1 MPNGGFRRFPG
12 AEKKYSRKEKQ
23 RYPKQKND
31 ESPHGA
37 GGTDTNRMAIN
48 KQENPADSQKKNAAK
63 TATKK
68 KTTQKRPGAKSAGA
82 KQTKEKA
89 AKEKAAKE
97 VLPAG
102 KAAGTA
108 AGAGSAGA
116 KAGKKSAAKQPKAA
130 KKKSEKA
137 TRKENIKEAVKET
150 AQAVK
155 ESKKTAPKAA
165 KADRQTARKNENRKK
180 IDALTRYGALSP
192 KDFAVADGVKITFL
206 GGINEIGKNLTVFEY
221 RGEMVILDCGMTF
234 PDADMPG
241 IDYVLPDMS
250 FIERNADKIK
260 AVFITH
266 GHEDHIGGL
275 PYLLKIANI
284 PIYAS
289 CLTMGLIEG
298 KLREH
303 RLFRTAKLHVI
314 KPGDVISTGEFTFEA
329 IHVNHS
335 IPDSMAYAIHC
346 GAGVIVHTGDFKIDN
361 TPIDG
366 GVIDL
371 AKFAKLGHEGVLCL
385 MQDSTNA
392 ERAGYTP
399 SEKKVGETLDQLFV
413 RAGKKRIIV
422 ASFASNIHRI
432 QQIADASKK
441 MGRKVFLSGRSLENV
456 TSVSRQLGFL
466 NIPDDLLLPIDR
478 LKSYR
483 DEDVVLVTTGSQ
495 GEPMSALARMAMGD
509 HKKVSVGNNDYVI
522 ISATPIPGNEKTV
535 AHTINELMKLGAEV
549 IYEKSLG
556 IHVSGHAAQEELKL
570 IMNLVKP
577 RFFIPVHGEQKHM
590 RRHAALAE
598 SVGIPANHILVPE
611 LGSVIEVSDEGLR
624 RLPSVTAGRVFVDS
638 SGVGGVGYEVL
649 SDRKKL
655 STDGVVII
663 TAVTDAYT
671 GGLMVP
677 LDIQSKGFVFAD
689 NVKELTGLIEATCG
703 QVFDQFSRAAQTD
716 LPALQTRLK
725 DAVSKAVFDKTRR
738 SPVIIVSVFA
748 V

>member
-1 MPNGGFRRFPG
+1 MNLQKPKSTATKTG
-12 AEKKYSRKEKQ
+12 AAK
-23 RYPKQKND
+23 
-31 ESPHGA
+31 A
-37 GGTDTNRMAIN
+37 G
-48 KQENPADSQKKNAAK
+48 KKNAAK
-63 TATKK
+63 
-68 KTTQKRPGAKSAGA
+68 Q
-82 KQTKEKA
+82 
-89 AKEKAAKE
+89 
-97 VLPAG
+97 G
-102 KAAGTA
+102 KPT
-108 AGAGSAGA
+108 
-116 KAGKKSAAKQPKAA
+116 
-130 KKKSEKA
+130 KKKSEKSI
-137 TRKENIKEAVKET
+137 RKENIKETVKET
-150 AQAVK
+150 AGAVK
-155 ESKKTAPKAA
+155 EIKKEARQKTAQKAGGQQKTRRA
-165 KADRQTARKNENRKK
+165 SKRSRIE
-180 IDALTRYGALSP
+180 ALSRYGAISP
-192 KDFAVADGVKITFL
+192 ADLAFSDGIKITFL

-221 RGEMVILDCGMTF
+221 QGEMVILDCGMTF

-289 CLTMGLIEG
+289 PLTMGLIEG

-303 RLFRTAKLHVI
+303 RLFRSAKLHVI
-314 KPGDVISTGEFTFEA
+314 RPGDVVSTGRFTFEA

-335 IPDSMAYAIHC
+335 IPDSLAYAIHC
-346 GAGVIVHTGDFKIDN
+346 DAGVIVHTGDFKIDN

-371 AKFAKLGHEGVLCL
+371 SKFAKLGHDGVLCL
-385 MQDSTNA
+385 LQDSTNA

-432 QQIADASKK
+432 QQIVDASKK
-441 MGRKVFLSGRSLENV
+441 NGRKVFLSGRSLENV
-456 TSVSRQLGFL
+456 TAVSRQLGFL

-478 LKSYR
+478 LKNYR

-495 GEPMSALARMAMGD
+495 GEPMSALSRMAMGD
-509 HKKVSVGNNDYVI
+509 HKKVSVGDNDYVI

-577 RFFIPVHGEQKHM
+577 KFFIPVHGEQKHM

-598 SVGIPANHILVPE
+598 SVGIPENHILVPE

-655 STDGVVII
+655 STDGVVTI

-677 LDIQSKGFVFAD
+677 LDVQSKGFVYAD
-689 NVKELTGLIEATCG
+689 NVKELTGLIEATCE
-703 QVFDQFSRAAQTD
+703 QVIDQYMRGAQMD
-716 LPALQTRLK
+716 LPSLQLRLK
-725 DAVSKAVFDKTRR
+725 DAVAKAVFDKTRR